1 MANSFVNPQ
10 TTILGGQNGLVQSG
24 PAANGSITSNE
35 QGVYANY
42 PAAQLK
48 YDNSNDA
55 GSVASQARLFINL
68 AGNSPALYNQLFLAI
83 KSPSAQKMLSV
94 LVGSDNGLG
103 ANTGGTGYV
112 DFLLGQADE
121 RLDERY
127 QISEVLSD
135 DFITYCYGQ
144 HAPIWSFSGYLLN
157 TKQDS
162 WSDAWDILY
171 NSILRASQ
179 LANIQQLVRLR
190 YDNKVVSGIIIN
202 SQKSI
207 RAELQMCYNFS
218 FQMIV
223 SQVDVNIQPTWVAT
237 SLNNPFSSGLS
248 GLSVISPPQLVPM
261 TYAAVVAPPPR
272 ITPNAAQDQQAPPS
286 ETVGVTLQG
295 DYSTLING
303 SPTVGVF

>member
-1 MANSFVNPQ
+1 MANDFVNPQ

-68 AGNSPALYNQLFLAI
+68 AGNSTTLYSQLYNAI
-83 KSPSAQKMLSV
+83 KSPSAQAMLSA

-103 ANTGGTGYV
+103 SNTGGTGYV

-135 DFITYCYGQ
+135 SYITYCYGQ

-171 NSILRASQ
+171 NSILRGSQ

-223 SQVDVNIQPTWVAT
+223 SQIDVTIQPTWVPT
-237 SLNNPFSSGLS
+237 TLNNPFSSGLS

-261 TYAAVVAPPPR
+261 TYSAAVSPPPR
-272 ITPNAAQDQQAPPS
+272 LTPNAAQNMNPPPT
-286 ETVGVTLQG
+286 EDVGAQLQG
-295 DYSTLING
+295 DFTYSLTA
-303 SPTVGVF
+303 SPTAGTL